1 MYCPNCGSNNQA
13 EIKFC
18 TRCGTN
24 LGVVSEALSGKPAT
38 QMPFDERKVKLLKDY
53 YIGRRATLLG
63 GVTLP
68 IGLALLMAMFMI
80 GFPEKLTI
88 LALLGLGLT
97 IYGAIIGIWGIGHW
111 METSSEMK
119 ALGLSALQI
128 EQSSPV
134 TTLLS
139 RPEQDAPV
147 TIAAGQYSTDPIN
160 PGSVIE
166 HTTRQLEEH
175 AHQLNSESR
184 PKQTSQ

>member
-24 LGVVSEALSGKPAT
+24 LAVVSEALGEKTTA
-38 QMPFDERKVKLLKDY
+38 QLPFDERKVKLLKDY
-53 YIGRRATLLG
+53 YMSRRATLVG
-63 GVTLP
+63 GVALP
-68 IGLALLMAMFMI
+68 LGLALLMAMFII
-80 GFPEKLTI
+80 GFPEKLII

-97 IYGAIIGIWGIGHW
+97 IYGAIISIWGIGHW
-111 METSSEMK
+111 VETSSEMK
-119 ALGLSALQI
+119 ALGLSASQI

-134 TTLLS
+134 TTLLP
-139 RPEQDAPV
+139 RPEQDAPP

-160 PGSVIE
+160 PGSVVE

-175 AHQLNSESR
+175 AHQLNPESR

>member
-53 YIGRRATLLG
+53 YISRRATLIG

-80 GFPEKLTI
+80 GFPEKLII
-88 LALLGLGLT
+88 LALIGLGLT
-97 IYGAIIGIWGIGHW
+97 IYGASVGIWGIGHW
-111 METSSEMK
+111 MESSSEMK
-119 ALGLSALQI
+119 ALGLSASQI
-128 EQSSPV
+128 EQSSPI

-139 RPEQDAPV
+139 RPEQVAPV

-160 PGSVIE
+160 PGSIVE

-175 AHQLNSESR
+175 AHQLNPESR